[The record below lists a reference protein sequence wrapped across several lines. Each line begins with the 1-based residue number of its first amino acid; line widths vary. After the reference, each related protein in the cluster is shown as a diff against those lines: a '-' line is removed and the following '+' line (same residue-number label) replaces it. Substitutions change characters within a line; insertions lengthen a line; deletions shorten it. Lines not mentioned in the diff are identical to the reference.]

1 MAAKNNASEKALRDI
16 IIQRMAQSPRGT
28 ALKTVNDP
36 QQQTNTGKPIDS
48 LFPAAPALQSYLTKH
63 IVFRID
69 DLFHDDVDM
78 VDNGDGD
85 DKADDES
92 EVPMMHLASFAL
104 HKLFSEW
111 QAEGFEIPDFKAG
124 ALPAA
129 AGAGAP
135 LESMLVDKPA
145 KQAGTPTNRSQVPE
159 DAAAMHP
166 TTLLNNVS
174 DQHHTIHSSATLLK
188 RLFGIFR
195 DCIDASW
202 YQVRG
207 LGQRGPSAQHIASCR
222 RRG

>member
-1 MAAKNNASEKALRDI
+1 M
-16 IIQRMAQSPRGT
+16 QS
-28 ALKTVNDP
+28 D
-36 QQQTNTGKPIDS
+36 
-48 LFPAAPALQSYLTKH
+48 LTEH
-63 IVFRID
+63 FVFRID

-129 AGAGAP
+129 AAGAGAP

-166 TTLLNNVS
+166 TTLLNNVG
-174 DQHHTIHSSATLLK
+174 DQHYAIHSSATLLK
-188 RLFGIFR
+188 IIFSFGIFC
-195 DCIDASW
+195 DCTDASW

-207 LGQRGPSAQHIASCR
+207 LGKRRPSAEHIASCR